1 MSSMKEWLRDMML
14 IPALAGHEERM
25 IAYFSKEVAPFSD
38 HTETDRLGNVIAC
51 LKGTDPAAPTVM
63 VFAHMDQLGFVV
75 RKVESDGFLRIE
87 RLGGIPEKVLP
98 GLRVLVESEEG
109 KLYPGLIGPK
119 AHHVTPAEEKYV
131 VTPIGQLFVDIGLK
145 SKSGA
150 EALGIFPGCPIV
162 YYPSCEFFGKNKV
175 SGTSIDNR
183 GGCAVLLDFA
193 RRMHASRPRS
203 TLYVVGS
210 VLEEFNLRGAM
221 VAAQVIQPDIAVALD
236 IGGSGDTPD
245 LKAHSDT
252 CLGGGPTMS
261 LYNFH
266 GRGTLNGTLPHP
278 ALVRAFLKTAGDKNI
293 PLQRVAGIGGLTDL
307 AYVQLVGRGVAA
319 IDVGFPMRYSHSP
332 VETCD
337 LADMDR
343 LSELLEATVRTWGP
357 EMKDLRR

>member
-1 MSSMKEWLRDMML
+1 MPTIKEWLKDMML

-25 IAYFSKEVAPFSD
+25 AAYFSKELERFTDQV
-38 HTETDRLGNVIAC
+38 ETDRMGNVISHI
-51 LKGTDPAAPTVM
+51 KGTDPKAPVVM
-63 VFAHMDQLGFVV
+63 VFAHMDQLGFVI

-131 VTPIGQLFVDIGLK
+131 VTPIGQLYVDIGLK
-145 SKSGA
+145 SKDEA

-162 YYPSCEFFGKNKV
+162 YYPFCEFFGKNKV

-193 RRMHASRPRS
+193 RRMHAKRPQC
-203 TLYVVGS
+203 TLYIVGS
-210 VLEEFNLRGAM
+210 VLEEFNLRGAL

-236 IGGSGDTPD
+236 VGGSGDTPD
-245 LKAHSDT
+245 LKHHSGT
-252 CLGGGPTMS
+252 RLSGGPTMS

-278 ALVRAFLKTAGDKNI
+278 AIVRSFLRSSKENNI
-293 PLQRVAGIGGLTDL
+293 PLQRTAGIGGLTDL
-307 AYVQLVGRGVAA
+307 SYVQLVGKGVAA

-337 LADMDR
+337 LEDMDK
-343 LSELLEATVRTWGP
+343 LSELLDVTIRSWGP
-357 EMKDLRR
+357 DMKELRR